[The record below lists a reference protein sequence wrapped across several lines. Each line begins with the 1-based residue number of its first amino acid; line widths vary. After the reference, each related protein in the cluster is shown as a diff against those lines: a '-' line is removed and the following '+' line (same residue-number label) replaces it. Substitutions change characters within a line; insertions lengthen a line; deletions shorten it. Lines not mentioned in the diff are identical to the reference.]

1 MLASVGAGRRLWV
14 GCGCRFLLRS
24 SRRVGLRK
32 TSVKASASKKEA
44 RRGFGE
50 GASPSPTS
58 ADGEEREGEEKKS
71 ENQKENEASIP
82 VCASRDEVAAA
93 VTKTT
98 VALTAIAAATN
109 AAANATGVPWLAQGT
124 RATELLNWAGADT
137 SAAIALGGA
146 IGTAAAVTAARLALY
161 NAWTPFREATD
172 SSNAVAL
179 TNIADAD
186 ILWVA
191 GAPAVSEELLFRGD
205 LLPLM
210 SVNSSV
216 AIGCVLSSVLFGVLH
231 VPGSGRNAA
240 FAAWA
245 SAVGGSYALLYLTTG
260 ALYAPAIAH
269 GVSNAAA
276 AYWWRKNRNL

>member
-1 MLASVGAGRRLWV
+1 MISSLLVFLICFLLPPLSCSSPSGLLRPVSVPVMLASVGAGRRLWV
-14 GCGCRFLLRS
+14 GCGCRLLTPQ
-24 SRRVGLRK
+24 RRVVREK
-32 TSVKASASKKEA
+32 TSVKASASKKET

-146 IGTAAAVTAARLALY
+146 LGTAAAVTAARLEMRRV
-161 NAWTPFREATD
+161 F
-172 SSNAVAL
+172 
-179 TNIADAD
+179 
-186 ILWVA
+186 
-191 GAPAVSEELLFRGD
+191 F
-205 LLPLM
+205 
-210 SVNSSV
+210 
-216 AIGCVLSSVLFGVLH
+216 
-231 VPGSGRNAA
+231 
-240 FAAWA
+240 
-245 SAVGGSYALLYLTTG
+245 
-260 ALYAPAIAH
+260 
-269 GVSNAAA
+269 
-276 AYWWRKNRNL
+276 